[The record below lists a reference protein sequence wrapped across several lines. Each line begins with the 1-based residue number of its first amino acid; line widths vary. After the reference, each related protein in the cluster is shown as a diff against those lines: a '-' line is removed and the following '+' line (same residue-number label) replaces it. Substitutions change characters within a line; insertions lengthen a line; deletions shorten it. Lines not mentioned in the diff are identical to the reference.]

1 MTHASSRS
9 TASRALCAFLALAAC
24 AALPAACT
32 SAPRAGEVD
41 AAVLEASPLL
51 GSWTSELDGAT
62 LALEPTGLFSID
74 VPARGT
80 APARAVVGR
89 WTVSEDGAAGERA
102 TATFTNLAGSAAC
115 AEIPGSYTF
124 EVVRDTVRFTKVKD
138 DCAAREEHMAWGW
151 KKTAP
156 KAETAPTPL
165 GLRP

>member
-9 TASRALCAFLALAAC
+9 TASRALGAFLALGALVAS
-24 AALPAACT
+24 AVLPAGCA

-89 WTVSEDGAAGERA
+89 WMVSEDGAAGERA

-138 DCAAREEHMAWGW
+138 DCAAREEHMAWPW
-151 KKTAP
+151 KRT
-156 KAETAPTPL
+156 KAE
-165 GLRP
+165 

>member
-1 MTHASSRS
+1 MTHASTRS
-9 TASRALCAFLALAAC
+9 TASRALGAFLALGALAAC
-24 AALPAACT
+24 VALPAGCA

-89 WTVSEDGAAGERA
+89 WTASEDGAA
-102 TATFTNLAGSAAC
+102 ATFTNLAGSAAC

-124 EVVRDTVRFTKVKD
+124 EVVRDTVRFTKAKD
-138 DCAAREEHMAWGW
+138 DCAAREEHMAWPW
-151 KKTAP
+151 KRAATT
-156 KAETAPTPL
+156 AETAPTPL
-165 GLRP
+165 GLRPQ